1 MRTELTWI
9 ANVSASC
16 FHTARIAARGATI
29 VDPRLASVVPPLAAD
44 LVVAIEDLNVDL
56 DAVLDHLT
64 GLAHRFEN
72 NRELAEMALTKVIG
86 RDRAKVAAPALV
98 GPITRLETAM
108 LAAVPNMVEE
118 LDLRS
123 RPLRELWEARGPGML
138 ARLRQTLGEELVV
151 ESADV
156 VVVHP
161 VLGGGGSAHL
171 PYNTVHIE
179 GVLANPMADLPEAIR
194 LLWLL
199 SQLQFDLPR
208 FSELIAPKELPRLA
222 MIATV
227 PASLDAA
234 EHVEFGRFSA
244 EGVTSA
250 LRSWKV
256 TSPEEAPS
264 VAATAIAW
272 WEEFRAGEAPFAVA
286 LRALPAML
294 DAAKN
299 P

>member
-16 FHTARIAARGATI
+16 FHAARIAALGGTI
-29 VDPRLASVVPPLAAD
+29 VDPRLASLVPPLAAD
-44 LVVAIEDLNVDL
+44 LVVAIEDLGVDV
-56 DAVLDHLT
+56 AVLDHLT

-72 NRELAEMALTKVIG
+72 NRELAEMALTKVVG
-86 RDRAKVAAPALV
+86 RDRSKALAPELV
-98 GPITRLETAM
+98 GQITRLETAI
-108 LAAVPNMVEE
+108 LAAIPNMVEE

-138 ARLRQTLGEELVV
+138 SRLRKTLGEELVV

-161 VLGGGGSAHL
+161 VSGGGGSAHL

-179 GVLANPMADLPEAIR
+179 GVLANPFADLPEAVR
-194 LLWLL
+194 VAWLL

-208 FSELIAPKELPRLA
+208 FSEHISPQELPRLA
-222 MIATV
+222 RIATV
-227 PASLDAA
+227 PAALEAA
-234 EHVEFGRFSA
+234 EFVELARFSQDA
-244 EGVTSA
+244 VATALARWNVMSA
-250 LRSWKV
+250 
-256 TSPEEAPS
+256 EEAPA
-264 VAATAIAW
+264 VATVALAW
-272 WEEFRAGEAPFAVA
+272 WEEFRAGAAPFAVA
-286 LRALPAML
+286 LQALPAML
-294 DAAKN
+294 DSAKN